1 MLRQSLLF
9 ATNYQSLNTSNLCIY
24 MSKNRKKTFFVTKRK
39 CVVLLHV
46 IKYTIF
52 FVTITKWK
60 QLIVIH
66 DLNSLSSRRLK
77 SKYNPFHVY
86 LWYTYIMA
94 WKIIYNPILVTVVF
108 QLPSFVIDQNLQ
120 SFIWF
125 SWFLSNI
132 FCSKIYNPLFDQSNE
147 FIHVFVF
154 YYLSL
159 LFYHLR

>member
-1 MLRQSLLF
+1 M
-9 ATNYQSLNTSNLCIY
+9 
-24 MSKNRKKTFFVTKRK
+24 
-39 CVVLLHV
+39 
-46 IKYTIF
+46 
-52 FVTITKWK
+52 
-60 QLIVIH
+60 
-66 DLNSLSSRRLK
+66 SSRRLK

-86 LWYTYIMA
+86 IWYIYIYILA

-108 QLPSFVIDQNLQ
+108 QLLFFVIDQNLQ

-154 YYLSL
+154 FNLSL
-159 LFYHLR
+159 LFYHIFAKHGFSVYGERSGSKPYSIVQWRCFLIWILYDLIELCSI

>member
-1 MLRQSLLF
+1 MCSFTACNKIHNFLCN
-9 ATNYQSLNTSNLCIY
+9 NYK
-24 MSKNRKKTFFVTKRK
+24 MK
-39 CVVLLHV
+39 
-46 IKYTIF
+46 
-52 FVTITKWK
+52 
-60 QLIVIH
+60 
-66 DLNSLSSRRLK
+66 LNSWLPSIIWIFCQAARRLK

-86 LWYTYIMA
+86 IWYTYIMA
-94 WKIIYNPILVTVVF
+94 WKIIYNPILVTIVF

-120 SFIWF
+120 SFVWF

-159 LFYHLR
+159 LFPHLRYAWIFGLCGAEWT